1 MEKLEFAKKR
11 DTQLITPCCKKSNKD
26 GKFVSY
32 KGFEEKPYG
41 YCHSCG
47 NTTLP
52 NNNEFKNSNFQNIKV
67 EKATPKQKYINESE
81 IWKYYYNSKQ
91 NNLRSYL
98 FEKYNETDV
107 KRALEYYTLGT
118 DKNGGSIFWF
128 ISKTLKIQKSK
139 VCFYKPNGKRSD
151 KFYVPYKNK
160 DGYQFCL
167 FGEHL
172 IVDDDR
178 GKRTLILVESE
189 KTAIVGEILM
199 PKYTWLAY
207 SGINGLTNEKIKAL
221 EGHRV
226 IIIPDLSQN
235 AMSIIQKKLPLLQ
248 QICCFV
254 DILDLRNGKSDDQLK
269 EEGIYN
275 DDLEDF
281 IRSDSFKL

>member
-1 MEKLEFAKKR
+1 MEKLQFAKKR

-32 KGFEEKPYG
+32 KGFEGKPYG

-47 NTTLP
+47 STTFP
-52 NNNEFKNSNFQNIKV
+52 NNEFKDSNFQNSIEEKV
-67 EKATPKQKYINESE
+67 TTKQKYINESE
-81 IWKYYYNSKQ
+81 IWKYYSNSNQ
-91 NNLRSYL
+91 NNLISYL
-98 FEKYNETDV
+98 FEKYNGIDV
-107 KRALEYYTLGT
+107 KRALEYYTIGT
-118 DKNGGSIFWF
+118 DKNGGSIFWY

-139 VCFYKPNGKRSD
+139 VCFYKPNGKRTD
-151 KFYVPYKNK
+151 KFYVPYKNR
-160 DGYQFCL
+160 DGYFFCL

-178 GKRTLILVESE
+178 GKRILILVESE
-189 KTAIVGEILM
+189 KTAIIGEILM

-235 AMSIIQKKLPLLQ
+235 AMSIIQKKLPLLKQ
-248 QICCFV
+248 VCSYV
-254 DILDLRNGKSDDQLK
+254 DILDLRNGKSDEVLK
-269 EEGIYN
+269 QEGIYN

-281 IRSDSFKL
+281 IRNDSFNL